1 MTSAMF
7 SHFGGHKM
15 SWENSFIRLLFYFIW
30 ILGARSEDITTG
42 RKVHYTRIDELP
54 GNVVIGNILQ
64 DASFDTRYQLDVLDS
79 FILDII
85 GGQHMGFFHMDNEHV
100 GNLKTSKFIDR
111 DLVCQNAED
120 CDIVLDVAVVQPSEY
135 FQVIQVTLTLL
146 DINDNIPEFIKSEE
160 TLHISENA
168 MPPVSFVLPTATDP
182 DSPTYSIKSYS
193 FTRRSSKFDL
203 ELIENSD
210 GTQDLRLKL
219 LERLDREI
227 QSSYNLQVQALDGGK
242 PAKVGLL
249 DIQII
254 VMDANDN
261 VPVFERDMY
270 NISVRE
276 DHSIAS
282 PFLKVKAT
290 DSDEGLNG
298 QVIYSLSDQFMD
310 IFNIDSQSGEIS
322 LIKELD
328 YEKQTSYH
336 LLVTATDQGPDSVPV
351 HVRVVIN
358 VEDVNDFSPKISV
371 NAWTES
377 GQLEVMENEVRSF
390 VAHVS
395 VTDEDTGL
403 SGKVRCQVTDSR
415 FTLEEMYRKRYKIVT
430 TTMLDREKEDLIKV
444 NIQCQDQG
452 IPSLSDSLQ
461 ITIHVLDQNDNPPIF
476 LKSTYTVNIPETSH
490 IGYSVLTVM
499 AKDADVDSNSQISYH
514 LHANSNNLLR
524 IDSINGVITTNSLL
538 DYETMDHLNFYILAI
553 DGGDPS
559 FTATATVSM
568 TITDVNDEKPIFGQP
583 SYNFGTFEN
592 QLPGTEIG
600 TVQATDNDAAP
611 NDAFI
616 FTLSDN
622 STFSIN
628 PINGLITSNK
638 ILDREHEAAY
648 YLYVQATD
656 IELPYLSSTAS
667 LTIYVADRNDNA
679 PRITFPNDDNNTI
692 EISSF
697 LSPGYIITN
706 ILASDVD
713 LGNNARLEYSFGKG
727 NIDNMFTL
735 DPISGLV
742 TLQDDLS
749 KSKQERYKLLIIV
762 KDHGESEGGKS
773 AMATL
778 NIVINRTVDFAE
790 ASHITPQLKDN
801 SSLTLGFH
809 EKILIIIGATTLIIV
824 SLLIVAIVCIKRRQ
838 VDQERDSYKYMC
850 RVDMVNMK
858 KDLRKHD
865 DYSHENL
872 NIIENNIDGRKRIKL
887 NIDNFSASTDS
898 DIDKK
903 VINYND
909 IQSNLC

>member
-1 MTSAMF
+1 MVTVHGVFNWIMVYQS
-7 SHFGGHKM
+7 
-15 SWENSFIRLLFYFIW
+15 IW
-30 ILGARSEDITTG
+30 IFGAHSQDVGNSQNSE
-42 RKVHYTRIDELP
+42 VHYTRIDELP
-54 GNVVIGNILQ
+54 DDVTVGNIIH
-64 DASFDTRYQLDVLDS
+64 DASLDIRYELDVLDS
-79 FILDII
+79 FIFDII
-85 GGQHMGFFHMDNEHV
+85 GGQHMGFFHMDTEHL

-120 CDIVLDVAVVQPSEY
+120 CDIVLDVAIVQPSEY

-358 VEDVNDFSPKISV
+358 VEDVNDFLPKISV